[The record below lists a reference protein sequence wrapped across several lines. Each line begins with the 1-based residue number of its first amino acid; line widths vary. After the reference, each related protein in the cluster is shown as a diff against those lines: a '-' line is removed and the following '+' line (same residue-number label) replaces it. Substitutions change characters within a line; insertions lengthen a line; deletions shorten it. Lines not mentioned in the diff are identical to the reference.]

1 MKSKQDVLS
10 KQMSLSVTLFC
21 DFSEDRRISMDVYA
35 DSLRDGL
42 REHGVGRYD
51 VSDYRPHLP
60 PGLSHGNWSMRF
72 ARYVSYPF
80 QARYRQAGINHIIDH
95 GYGHLLYALD
105 PARTVVTVHDLI
117 PLVRW
122 REGISG
128 VSRGGKPWLN
138 LISFYALR
146 RAAHLFADSDSTRN
160 DLILFCN
167 CTAEQIT
174 VVHPGLD
181 SIFRPYTSTEKLRAV
196 RTFGL
201 AGNDAKRI
209 MIIGSGFYKNFS
221 GALAAFARL
230 RELYDQPIVLV
241 KVGQMDTEN
250 NRLVKELGLGGLVLN
265 LPNVSRAQLPDIY
278 NLVDCLLFPSHY
290 EGFGWPPLEAMACGT
305 PVVASNAGS
314 LPEVIGDA
322 GIMCEPNDV
331 EALARSMHDLLTV
344 HALREEFV
352 QRGLL
357 RAKCFTWQETARKT
371 FDIYERMSR

>member
-1 MKSKQDVLS
+1 
-10 KQMSLSVTLFC
+10 MSLTVTLFRN
-21 DFSEDRRISMDVYA
+21 FPEDRRISMEVYA

-42 REHGVGRYD
+42 CEYASGRFD
-51 VSDYRPHLP
+51 VNDYTPHFP
-60 PGLSHGNWSMRF
+60 RRLSYGNWSMRF
-72 ARYVSYPF
+72 ARYIVYPL
-80 QARYRQAGINHIIDH
+80 QARYRQARINHVLDH

-122 REGISG
+122 RGVIAG
-128 VSRGGKPWLN
+128 VSRRGKPWLN

-146 RAAHLFADSDSTRN
+146 RAAHLIADSESTRN
-160 DLILFCN
+160 DLIRLCN
-167 CTAEQIT
+167 CAPEQIT

-181 SIFRPYTSTEKLRAV
+181 SIFRPYTSAERLSAA

-201 AGNDAKRI
+201 EGNYAKRI

-221 GALAAFARL
+221 GALNAFARL
-230 RELYDQPIVLV
+230 RALYDQPIVLV
-241 KVGQMDTEN
+241 KVGQMDAEKT
-250 NRLVKELGLGGLVLN
+250 RVVKQLGLDGMVLN
-265 LPNVSRAQLPDIY
+265 LPNVSRTQLPDIY
-278 NLVDCLLFPSHY
+278 NLVDCLLFPSLY

-344 HALREEFV
+344 PALREEFV

-357 RAKCFTWQETARKT
+357 RANRFTWQETVRKT
-371 FDIYERMSR
+371 LDVYERMSQ

>member
-1 MKSKQDVLS
+1 
-10 KQMSLSVTLFC
+10 
-21 DFSEDRRISMDVYA
+21 MDVYA
-35 DSLRDGL
+35 DSLCAGL
-42 REHGVGRYD
+42 REHGTGRWD
-51 VSDYRPHLP
+51 VNDYTPHLP
-60 PGLSHGNWSMRF
+60 RGLSCGKWSMRF
-72 ARYVSYPF
+72 ARFVAYPL
-80 QARYRQAGINHIIDH
+80 QARGRQTRINHIIDH

-122 REGISG
+122 HGGISG

-146 RAAHLFADSDSTRN
+146 RAGHLIADSGSTLN
-160 DLILFCN
+160 DLIRFCN
-167 CTAEQIT
+167 CAPEQIT

-181 SIFRPYTSTEKLRAV
+181 SIFRPYTSAERLSAA

-201 AGNDAKRI
+201 EGNDAKRI
-209 MIIGSGFYKNFS
+209 MVIGSQFYKNFS

-230 RELYDQPIVLV
+230 RALYNRPIVLV
-241 KVGQMDTEN
+241 KVGQMDAEKT
-250 NRLVKELGLGGLVLN
+250 RLVRELGLDGMVLN
-265 LPNVSRAQLPDIY
+265 LPNVSRTQLPDIY

-322 GIMCEPNDV
+322 GIMCAPDDL

-344 HALREEFV
+344 PALREEFV

-357 RAKCFTWQETARKT
+357 RAKRFTWQETVRKT
-371 FDIYERMSR
+371 LAVYERMGR